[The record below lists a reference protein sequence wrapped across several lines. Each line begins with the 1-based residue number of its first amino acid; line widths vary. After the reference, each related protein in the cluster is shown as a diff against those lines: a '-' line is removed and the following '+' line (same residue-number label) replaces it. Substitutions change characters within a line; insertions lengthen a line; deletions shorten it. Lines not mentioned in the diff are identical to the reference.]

1 MRRTVPWFGL
11 FLLAASFAW
20 FVLIPPEKE
29 VAVKQPIHRHA
40 FEEPFPIVVFD
51 PGHGGQD
58 SGAICGNVL
67 EKDLTLDVGR
77 RAEQLMRAQGLRT
90 VMTRSDDHYVSLGER
105 AAVANRQRNCI
116 FVSIHFNDVKRAAV
130 SGVETYYALPAI
142 AGVPVS
148 WSWLPFGQQMLTKP
162 PNAESQSLASFIQD
176 ALVAHTQA
184 VNRGTKPEQFY
195 VLANVWHPAVL
206 VEAGFIT
213 NQSDVSKLENEQY
226 RDQIGRAIS
235 EGIMAYREVVRH
247 DQPTLALAV
256 PDSE

>member
-11 FLLAASFAW
+11 LLWAASFVW
-20 FVLIPPEKE
+20 FVLMPPEKE
-29 VAVKQPIHRHA
+29 VAVKQPIHRPA
-40 FEEPFPIVVFD
+40 FAEPFSIVVFD

-58 SGAICGNVL
+58 SGAICGNIL

-77 RAEQLMRAQGLRT
+77 RAEQLVRAQGLRT

-142 AGVPVS
+142 VGAPVS
-148 WSWLPFGQQMLTKP
+148 WSWLPFGQHMLTEP
-162 PNAESQSLASFIQD
+162 PNAESQNLASFIQD

-213 NQSDVSKLENEQY
+213 NKSDVSKLENEQY
-226 RDQIGRAIS
+226 RDQIARAIS
-235 EGIMAYREVVRH
+235 EGIMAYREVVRR
-247 DQPTLALAV
+247 DQPTLALVV
-256 PDSE
+256 PRSE

>member
-11 FLLAASFAW
+11 FLWAASFVW
-20 FVLIPPEKE
+20 FVLMPPEKE
-29 VAVKQPIHRHA
+29 VAVKQPIHRPA
-40 FEEPFPIVVFD
+40 FAEPFSIVVFD

-58 SGAICGNVL
+58 SGAICGNIL

-77 RAEQLMRAQGLRT
+77 RAEQLVRAQGLRT

-142 AGVPVS
+142 AGVPIS
-148 WSWLPFGQQMLTKP
+148 WSWLPFGQQMLTEP
-162 PNAESQSLASFIQD
+162 PNAESQNLASFIQD

-213 NQSDVSKLENEQY
+213 NKSDVSKLESEQY
-226 RDQIGRAIS
+226 RDQIARAIS
-235 EGIMAYREVVRH
+235 EGIMAYREVVRR
-247 DQPTLALAV
+247 DQPTLALVV
-256 PDSE
+256 PRSE

>member
-11 FLLAASFAW
+11 FLLAASFVW

-29 VAVKQPIHRHA
+29 VAVKQPIHRPA
-40 FEEPFPIVVFD
+40 FAEPFSIVVFD

-77 RAEQLMRAQGLRT
+77 RAEQLVRAQGLQT

-105 AAVANRQRNCI
+105 AAIANRQRNCI

-142 AGVPVS
+142 AGAAIS
-148 WSWLPFGQQMLTKP
+148 WSWLPFGQQMLTEP
-162 PNAESQSLASFIQD
+162 PNAVKARAWRASFRMLSSLTPRRSIAGQSRNNFTCSRMPG
-176 ALVAHTQA
+176 TQPCWW
-184 VNRGTKPEQFY
+184 KP
-195 VLANVWHPAVL
+195 ASSR
-206 VEAGFIT
+206 T
-213 NQSDVSKLENEQY
+213 S
-226 RDQIGRAIS
+226 
-235 EGIMAYREVVRH
+235 
-247 DQPTLALAV
+247 PT
-256 PDSE
+256 

>member
-11 FLLAASFAW
+11 FLLAASFVW
-20 FVLIPPEKE
+20 FVLMPPEKK
-29 VAVKQPIHRHA
+29 VAVKQPIHRPA
-40 FEEPFPIVVFD
+40 FEEPFSIVVFD

-58 SGAICGNVL
+58 SGAICGNVM

-77 RAEQLMRAQGLRT
+77 RAEQLVRAQGLQT

-105 AAVANRQRNCI
+105 VAIANRQRNCI
-116 FVSIHFNDVKRAAV
+116 FVSIHFNDVKLAAV
-130 SGVETYYALPAI
+130 SGMETYYALPAI
-142 AGVPVS
+142 AGAAVS
-148 WSWLPFGQQMLTKP
+148 WSWLPFGQQMLTEP

-195 VLANVWHPAVL
+195 VLANAWHPAVL

-213 NQSDVSKLENEQY
+213 NRSDVSKLENEQY
-226 RDQIGRAIS
+226 RDQIARAIS
-235 EGIMAYREVVRH
+235 EGIMAYREAVRRN
-247 DQPTLALAV
+247 QPTLALAV
-256 PDSE
+256 PRAE

>member
-29 VAVKQPIHRHA
+29 VAVKQPIHRPA
-40 FEEPFPIVVFD
+40 FAEPFSVVVFD

-77 RAEQLMRAQGLRT
+77 RAEQLVRAQGLRT

-213 NQSDVSKLENEQY
+213 NKSDVSKLENEQY

>member
-11 FLLAASFAW
+11 FLWAASFVW
-20 FVLIPPEKE
+20 FVLMPPEKE
-29 VAVKQPIHRHA
+29 VAVKQPIHRPA
-40 FEEPFPIVVFD
+40 FAEPFSIVVFD

-58 SGAICGNVL
+58 SGAICGNIL

-77 RAEQLMRAQGLRT
+77 RAEQLVRAQGLRT

-130 SGVETYYALPAI
+130 SGVETYYAWPAI
-142 AGVPVS
+142 VGAPVS
-148 WSWLPFGQQMLTKP
+148 WSWLPFGQQMLTEP
-162 PNAESQSLASFIQD
+162 PNAESQNLASFIQD

-213 NQSDVSKLENEQY
+213 NKSDVSKLENEQY
-226 RDQIGRAIS
+226 RDQIARAIS
-235 EGIMAYREVVRH
+235 EGIMAYREVVRS
-247 DQPTLALAV
+247 DQPTLALVV
-256 PDSE
+256 PRSE

>member
-11 FLLAASFAW
+11 FLLAASFVW
-20 FVLIPPEKE
+20 FVLILPEKE
-29 VAVKQPIHRHA
+29 VAVKQPIHRLA
-40 FEEPFPIVVFD
+40 FEEPFSIVVFD

-77 RAEQLMRAQGLRT
+77 RAEQLMRAQGLQT

-105 AAVANRQRNCI
+105 TAIANRQRNCI
-116 FVSIHFNDVKRAAV
+116 FVSIHFNDVERSAV
-130 SGVETYYALPAI
+130 SGVETYYALPPI

-148 WSWLPFGQQMLTKP
+148 WSWLPFGQQMLTEP
-162 PNAESQSLASFIQD
+162 PNAESQNLASFIQD

-213 NQSDVSKLENEQY
+213 NKSDVSKLENEQY
-226 RDQIGRAIS
+226 REQIARAIS
-235 EGIMAYREVVRH
+235 DGIMAYREVVGH
-247 DQPTLALAV
+247 NQPTLALAV
-256 PDSE
+256 PRSE

>member
-11 FLLAASFAW
+11 FLLAASFVW
-20 FVLIPPEKE
+20 FVLMPPEKK
-29 VAVKQPIHRHA
+29 VAVKQPIHRPA
-40 FEEPFPIVVFD
+40 FEEPFSIVVFD
-51 PGHGGQD
+51 PGHGGED
-58 SGAICGNVL
+58 SGAICGNVM

-77 RAEQLMRAQGLRT
+77 RAEQLVRAQGLQT

-105 AAVANRQRNCI
+105 VAIANRQRNCI

-130 SGVETYYALPAI
+130 SGMETYYALPAI
-142 AGVPVS
+142 AGAAVS
-148 WSWLPFGQQMLTKP
+148 WSWLPFGQQMLTEP

-195 VLANVWHPAVL
+195 VLANAWHPAVL

-213 NQSDVSKLENEQY
+213 NRSDVSKLENEQY
-226 RDQIGRAIS
+226 RDQIARAIS
-235 EGIMAYREVVRH
+235 EGIMAYREAVRRN
-247 DQPTLALAV
+247 QPTLALAV
-256 PDSE
+256 PRSE

>member
-11 FLLAASFAW
+11 FLLAVSFVW
-20 FVLIPPEKE
+20 FVLMPPEKK
-29 VAVKQPIHRHA
+29 VAVKQPIHRPA
-40 FEEPFPIVVFD
+40 FEEPFSIVVFD

-58 SGAICGNVL
+58 SGAICGNVM

-77 RAEQLMRAQGLRT
+77 RAEQLVRAQGLQT

-105 AAVANRQRNCI
+105 VAIANRQRNCI
-116 FVSIHFNDVKRAAV
+116 FVSVHFNDVKRAAV

-142 AGVPVS
+142 AGAPVS
-148 WSWLPFGQQMLTKP
+148 WSWLPFGQQMLAES

-195 VLANVWHPAVL
+195 VLANAWHPAVL

-213 NQSDVSKLENEQY
+213 NRSDVSKLENEQY
-226 RDQIGRAIS
+226 RDQIARAIS
-235 EGIMAYREVVRH
+235 EGIMAYREAVRRN
-247 DQPTLALAV
+247 QPTLALAV
-256 PDSE
+256 PRSE

>member
-11 FLLAASFAW
+11 FLWAASFVW
-20 FVLIPPEKE
+20 FVLMPPEKE
-29 VAVKQPIHRHA
+29 VAVKQPIHRPA
-40 FEEPFPIVVFD
+40 FAEPFSIVVFD

-77 RAEQLMRAQGLRT
+77 RAEQLVRAQGLRT

-116 FVSIHFNDVKRAAV
+116 FVSIHFNDVKRSAV

-213 NQSDVSKLENEQY
+213 NKSDVSKLENEQY

-235 EGIMAYREVVRH
+235 EGIMAYREVFRH

>member
-11 FLLAASFAW
+11 FLLASAFVW

-29 VAVKQPIHRHA
+29 VAVKQPIHRPA
-40 FEEPFPIVVFD
+40 FAEPFSIVVFD

-67 EKDLTLDVGR
+67 EKDLALDVGR
-77 RAEQLMRAQGLRT
+77 RAEQLVRAQGLRT

-148 WSWLPFGQQMLTKP
+148 WWWLPFGQQMLTEP

-213 NQSDVSKLENEQY
+213 NKSDVSKLENEQY
-226 RDQIGRAIS
+226 RDQIACAIS

-256 PDSE
+256 PRSE